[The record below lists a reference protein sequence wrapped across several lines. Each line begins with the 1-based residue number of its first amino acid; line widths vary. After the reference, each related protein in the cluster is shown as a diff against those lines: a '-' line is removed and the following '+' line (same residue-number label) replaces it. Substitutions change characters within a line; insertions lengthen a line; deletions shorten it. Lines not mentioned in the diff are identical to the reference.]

1 MLQFGILVALYI
13 AEDQDKGA
21 NAMKGYRKILIAVN
35 GSKEVLRSGLKVAQD
50 ESCWVTVVK
59 VIPSYE
65 GDLNLTGVRDIGD
78 VLNSGADR
86 DLAEIRLIADS
97 ERALIKTRLE
107 EGDVDK
113 KIVEVAEDEKCDLII
128 MGTKNKKK
136 TLLGKIFGKNVLEKV
151 INRAPCP
158 VLVVGA

>member
-1 MLQFGILVALYI
+1 
-13 AEDQDKGA
+13 
-21 NAMKGYRKILIAVN
+21 MKGYKKILIAVN
-35 GSKEVLRSGLKVAQD
+35 GSKDVLRSGLKVAQD

-65 GDLNLTGVRDIGD
+65 GDINLTGIKDIGD

-86 DLAEIRLIADS
+86 DLAEIRKMADS

-107 EGDVDK
+107 EGEVDK
-113 KIVEVAEDEKCDLII
+113 KIVEVAEDENCDLII
-128 MGTKNKKK
+128 MGTKNRRR
-136 TLLGKIFGKNVLEKV
+136 TLLRKLFGKNVLEKV

-158 VLVVGA
+158 VLVVAA

>member
-1 MLQFGILVALYI
+1 
-13 AEDQDKGA
+13 
-21 NAMKGYRKILIAVN
+21 MKGYKKILIAVN
-35 GSKEVLRSGLKVAQD
+35 GSKDVLRSGLKVAQD

-65 GDLNLTGVRDIGD
+65 GDINLTGIKDIGD

-86 DLAEIRLIADS
+86 DLAEIRKMADS

-107 EGDVDK
+107 EGEVDK
-113 KIVEVAEDEKCDLII
+113 KIVEVAEDEDCDLII
-128 MGTKNKKK
+128 MGTKNRRR
-136 TLLGKIFGKNVLEKV
+136 TLLRKLFGKNILEKV